1 MLEAHSAIAAEQAK
15 TFTAPFS
22 SNTFPHSR
30 IAAFEF
36 YTGTLTWQASSN
48 GVYSNMKIIETSI
61 FTKKLKLLLP
71 DEEYRKFQNVLI
83 LNPKSGKLIKGSGG
97 LRKIRWSIS
106 GKGKSGGVRVIYY
119 YVMKEEIILML
130 LIYPK
135 SERDD
140 LTKEQQKILK
150 SLVKEEFKWKTNY
163 L

>member
-1 MLEAHSAIAAEQAK
+1 
-15 TFTAPFS
+15 
-22 SNTFPHSR
+22 
-30 IAAFEF
+30 
-36 YTGTLTWQASSN
+36 
-48 GVYSNMKIIETSI
+48 MKILETSI

-71 DEEYRKFQNVLI
+71 DEDYRKFQNVLI

-97 LRKIRWSIS
+97 LRKIRWSIP

-119 YVMKEEIILML
+119 YVMKEGIILML

-150 SLVKEEFKWKTNY
+150 LLVKEEFK
-163 L
+163 

>member
-1 MLEAHSAIAAEQAK
+1 
-15 TFTAPFS
+15 
-22 SNTFPHSR
+22 
-30 IAAFEF
+30 
-36 YTGTLTWQASSN
+36 
-48 GVYSNMKIIETSI
+48 MKIIETSF
-61 FTKKLKLLLP
+61 FTKRLKLLLP
-71 DEEYRKFQNVLI
+71 DEDYRKFQNVLI

-97 LRKIRWSIS
+97 LRKIRWSIP

-150 SLVKEEFKWKTNY
+150 SLVKEEFK
-163 L
+163 